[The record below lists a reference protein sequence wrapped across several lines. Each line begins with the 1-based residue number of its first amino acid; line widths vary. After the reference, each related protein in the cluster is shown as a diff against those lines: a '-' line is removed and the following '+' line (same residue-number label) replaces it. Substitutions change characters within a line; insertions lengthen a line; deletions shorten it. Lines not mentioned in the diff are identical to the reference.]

1 MKKLFISILSA
12 IGLSACASIPQGAKV
27 INNFDAD
34 RYLGT
39 WYEVARLDHRFERGL
54 SKVTATYSFNDNGTI
69 RVQNRGFSAS
79 KNSWSESIGK
89 AKFAGEKNEGKLK
102 VSFFGPFYGAYN
114 IVALDDDYQYALIVS
129 NSLSYL
135 WILSRTPSIPDEVK
149 ADYLKKAT
157 EMGFDVDALIWVE
170 H

>member
-1 MKKLFISILSA
+1 MKQLFISILSL
-12 IGLSACASIPQGAKV
+12 IGITACASAPQGATV
-27 INNFDAD
+27 INNFDVD

-54 SKVTATYSFNDNGTI
+54 SKVTATYSFNENGTI

-79 KNSWSESIGK
+79 KNSWSESIGR
-89 AKFAGEKNEGKLK
+89 AKFAGAKNEGRLK

-114 IVALDDDYQYALIVS
+114 IVALDDEYQYALIVS

-135 WILSRTPSIPDEVK
+135 WLLSRTTTIPDQIKLE
-149 ADYLKKAT
+149 YLKKAKS
-157 EMGFDVDALIWVE
+157 MGFDIDALIWVE